1 MDGWMDGWIGRG
13 IIAVPGVALIN
24 KRRVIRQQRI
34 CRAAD
39 GSVTHSITRDE
50 GRQGDK
56 RG

>member
-1 MDGWMDGWIGRG
+1 MDGWIGRG

-39 GSVTHSITRDE
+39 GSVTHSITTNE